1 MQINKTKI
9 IGTIGPASNKK
20 SMLIKL
26 VKAGLNV
33 ARLNFSHGTY
43 EDHQKVVTMIR
54 VVSKEL
60 NTPVAILLDL
70 QGPKIRTG
78 KLKNGEPVILEPEN
92 TFKITSRNVQGT
104 SEITST
110 TYKSLPSDV
119 KKGDRILIDDGL
131 IELKVVRKNKD
142 TVTTTVIIGGVL
154 KEHKGI
160 NLPGVKVSAP
170 SLTPKDKKDLAFGI
184 KLGVDY
190 FALSFVRTAKDIEI
204 IKAEI
209 RKKRY
214 DVPVV
219 AKIEKPE
226 AVDNLAEILKVADVI
241 MVARGD
247 LGVELNAEQVPVIQK
262 HIIRET
268 VKANRPVITATQML
282 ETMVNNPIPTRAEA
296 SDVANAIYDGTSA
309 IMLSAE
315 CASGKYPL
323 KAVQMMSKIARE
335 VEASPFM
342 NYNIQYEKTAEDPIT
357 HAVSQQ
363 AVNILY
369 ELKAKAIISFSMS
382 GKTGKLI
389 SKQRPGCPVYV
400 FTPSLRTYNR
410 LALVWG
416 VIPLIVPA
424 VKNAEH
430 LINLAEKILLKKKA
444 VKKND
449 LIVIMAGLA
458 LETGT
463 TNLIKIHHIGRKD

>member
-1 MQINKTKI
+1 MLGNKTKI
-9 IGTIGPASNKK
+9 IGTIGPASNSKT
-20 SMLIKL
+20 MIIKL

-33 ARLNFSHGTY
+33 ARLNFSHGTH
-43 EDHQKVVTMIR
+43 EDHQKVVTIIR
-54 VVSKEL
+54 EVSKEL
-60 NTPVAILLDL
+60 NTPIAILADL

-78 KLKNGEPVILEPEN
+78 KLKNGEPVVLEPGN

-104 SEITST
+104 GEITAT
-110 TYKSLPSDV
+110 TYKSLPGDV

-160 NLPGVKVSAP
+160 NLPGVNVSAP
-170 SLTPKDKKDLAFGI
+170 SLTPKDKKDLAFGLKI
-184 KLGVDY
+184 GVDY

-209 RKKRY
+209 HKKRY

-226 AVDNLAEILKVADVI
+226 AVENLAEILKVADVI

-247 LGVELNAEQVPVIQK
+247 LGVEMNAEQVPVIQK

-282 ETMVNNPIPTRAEA
+282 ETMINNPIPTRAEA

-335 VEASPFM
+335 VESSPFM
-342 NYNIQYEKTAEDPIT
+342 NYNIHYERTEEDPIT
-357 HAVSQQ
+357 HAVCQQ
-363 AVNILY
+363 AANILC
-369 ELKAKAIISFSMS
+369 EVKAKAIISFSMS

-400 FTPSLRTYNR
+400 FTPSVRTYNR

-424 VKNAEH
+424 VKNVQH
-430 LINLAEKILLKKKA
+430 LIDLAEKILLKKKA
-444 VKKND
+444 VKKDD

-463 TNLIKIHHIGRKD
+463 TNLIKIHRIGRKD

>member
-1 MQINKTKI
+1 MKVNKTKI
-9 IGTIGPASNKK
+9 VGTIGPASNSK
-20 SMLIKL
+20 SMITKL

-43 EDHQKVVTMIR
+43 EGHQKVVNIIR
-54 VVSKEL
+54 EVSEDL
-60 NTPVAILLDL
+60 NTPIAILLDL

-78 KLKNGEPVILEPEN
+78 KLKNGAPVNLEPGN
-92 TFKITSRNVQGT
+92 SFKITSRNVQGT

-110 TYKSLPSDV
+110 TYKNLPSDV

-131 IELKVVRKNKD
+131 IELKVIRKNKD
-142 TVTTTVIIGGVL
+142 TVTATVVIGGVL
-154 KEHKGI
+154 KENKGI
-160 NLPGVKVSAP
+160 NLPGVNVSAP

-184 KLGVDY
+184 KIGVDY

-204 IKAEI
+204 IKKEI

-214 DVPVV
+214 EVPII

-226 AVDNLAEILKVADVI
+226 AVDNLQEILKVADVI

-262 HIIRET
+262 YIIKESI
-268 VKANRPVITATQML
+268 KANRPVITATQML

-315 CASGKYPL
+315 SASGKYPL

-335 VEASPFM
+335 VEASPYM
-342 NYNIQYEKTAEDPIT
+342 NFNIHHERTEEDPIT
-357 HAVSQQ
+357 HAVAQQ
-363 AVNILY
+363 AVSILC
-369 ELKAKAIISFSMS
+369 ELNAKAIISFSMS

-400 FTPSLRTYNR
+400 FTPSIRTYNR

-416 VIPLIVPA
+416 VTPLIVPA
-424 VKNAEH
+424 VKNTQH
-430 LINLAEKILLKKKA
+430 LIDLAEKILIKKKV

-449 LIVIMAGLA
+449 VIVIMAGLA